1 MDELIDDVTP
11 YTLVAKPRLRRLG
24 EQVWWLAVDKHVEG
38 AFVECGV
45 WRGGASF
52 LMARVLQEAGISD
65 RRVWLLDSFEGMSP
79 PQELDGERVLRRWAD
94 QDPAV
99 NFQKLAVAEADVRD
113 TARRLGVDA
122 ICEIRRGW
130 FQESLTRL
138 ATEIGKI
145 ALLRIDCD
153 FYEPVKLCLEGLYD
167 SVTPG
172 GLVVFDDYFGY
183 PGCSIAVH
191 QFLGTRR
198 EPYPLVALPDLWI
211 AWLRK
216 GELA

>member
-94 QDPAV
+94 QDSAV
-99 NFQKLAVAEADVRD
+99 NFQRLAVAEADVRD

-122 ICEIRRGW
+122 ICEIRRVVSTPPLGGENHDLDDPDQTDRYAPR
-130 FQESLTRL
+130 QEALHVVGPTVMPLGARAPGSGVSCRARRARCRVEFGRARLQRTR
-138 ATEIGKI
+138 
-145 ALLRIDCD
+145 
-153 FYEPVKLCLEGLYD
+153 
-167 SVTPG
+167 S
-172 GLVVFDDYFGY
+172 
-183 PGCSIAVH
+183 
-191 QFLGTRR
+191 TRTT
-198 EPYPLVALPDLWI
+198 
-211 AWLRK
+211 
-216 GELA
+216 